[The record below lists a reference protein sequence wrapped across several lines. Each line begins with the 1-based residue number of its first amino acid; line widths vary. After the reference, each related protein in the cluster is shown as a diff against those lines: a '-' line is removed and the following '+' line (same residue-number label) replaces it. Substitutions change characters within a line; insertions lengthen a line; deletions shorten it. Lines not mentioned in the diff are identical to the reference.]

1 MKKSPGL
8 TSIQRKKRKER
19 FLLWSAQ
26 AIVVVFRAVIR
37 ILELVGP
44 PKRRQRLRHLREILD
59 ALEQDKK

>member
-1 MKKSPGL
+1 LKKSPGL

-37 ILELVGP
+37 IRELVGP